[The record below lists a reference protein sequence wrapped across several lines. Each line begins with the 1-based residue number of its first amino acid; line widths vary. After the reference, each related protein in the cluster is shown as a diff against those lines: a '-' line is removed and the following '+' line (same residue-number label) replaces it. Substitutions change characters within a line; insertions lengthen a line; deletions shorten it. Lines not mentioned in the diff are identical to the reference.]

1 MQAVLLEVL
10 QQGAASA
17 VDDALG
23 HPGGAAGIQNVERL
37 SKGQG
42 GERRAAGRLADVVP
56 VNSGYHRGKL
66 GQTRLHAAVTHHDQL
81 LQAAQLRQDFRQLA
95 AHVQLL
101 ASVAMAAAGNQYPR
115 LDLAEAVDYALRTK
129 VRRAG

>member
-1 MQAVLLEVL
+1 MLLEVL

-17 VDDALG
+17 MDDALG

-37 SKGQG
+37 GKGQG

-56 VNSGYHRGKL
+56 VSGRYNGFEIRYTGVN
-66 GQTRLHAAVTHHDQL
+66 AAVRHHDQL

-101 ASVAMAAAGNQYPR
+101 AGVAIAAAGNQHPR
-115 LDLAEAVDYALRTK
+115 LDLAEAVDHALRTK